1 MKKLT
6 VQKLKNLNSILSAIK
21 EEANELK
28 NEAINNIDFEYEI
41 DDDTVALVVKN
52 AEEQF
57 NKGLTLNEFKQ
68 WIRYY
73 NRRGERLLAVRI
85 YIEMIKSK
93 RL

>member
-1 MKKLT
+1 M
-6 VQKLKNLNSILSAIK
+6 KNLNSILSAIK

-41 DDDTVALVVKN
+41 DDETVALVVKH